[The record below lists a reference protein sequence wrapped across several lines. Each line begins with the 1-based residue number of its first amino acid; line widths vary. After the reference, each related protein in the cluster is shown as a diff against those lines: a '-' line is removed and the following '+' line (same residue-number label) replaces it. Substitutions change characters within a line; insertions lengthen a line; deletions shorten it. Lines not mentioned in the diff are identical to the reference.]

1 MENRLFTIKKE
12 SSFTIKEKK
21 SVFIGQSYKCLSEN
35 DVKNHINIITNKYD
49 DATHNCWAYR
59 IGIKQFKLKY
69 NDDGEP
75 SGTAGKPILNIIQK
89 NDLTNILINVTRY
102 YGGIKL
108 GAGGLI
114 RAYSKSAQKVVE
126 KSIIKRLEKYLRYS
140 IIIDYSN
147 YDQIENFFKNNSIK
161 LESKEFKKFIEIKIL
176 VPKKKEKLFLNFYK
190 NLTKNKYKAKF
201 LNTFFV

>member
-1 MENRLFTIKKE
+1 MKQKLFTIKKE
-12 SSFTIKEKK
+12 SSITIKEKK
-21 SVFIGQSYKCLSEN
+21 SIFIGQSYKCLSEN

-75 SGTAGKPILNIIQK
+75 SGTAGKPILNIIHK
-89 NDLTNILINVTRY
+89 NNLTNILINVTRY

-126 KSIIKRLEKYLRYS
+126 KSLIKILEKYIRYS
-140 IIIDYSN
+140 IIIDYPN
-147 YDQIENFFKNNSIK
+147 YDQIENFFKNNNIK
-161 LESKEFKKFIEIKIL
+161 LESKEFKKLIEIKIL
-176 VPKKKEKLFLNFYK
+176 VPEKKKKLFLNYYK
-190 NLTKNKYKAKF
+190 NLTKNKFQAKL
-201 LNTFFV
+201 LNTFFI